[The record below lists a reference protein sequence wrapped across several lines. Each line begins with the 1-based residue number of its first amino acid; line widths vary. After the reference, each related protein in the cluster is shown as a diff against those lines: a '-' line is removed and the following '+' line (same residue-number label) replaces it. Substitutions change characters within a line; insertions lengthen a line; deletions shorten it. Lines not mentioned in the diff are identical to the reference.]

1 LESTERKL
9 AKLQNVQKLIFEYF
23 SNFQKDYD
31 ILKNEYDFMELKVEA
46 SNNKFANAALLLKDN
61 LDQLLYVEN
70 PDQEGVEAAK
80 RLALDLSE
88 M

>member
-1 LESTERKL
+1 
-9 AKLQNVQKLIFEYF
+9 
-23 SNFQKDYD
+23 
-31 ILKNEYDFMELKVEA
+31 MELKVEA

>member
-1 LESTERKL
+1 
-9 AKLQNVQKLIFEYF
+9 
-23 SNFQKDYD
+23 
-31 ILKNEYDFMELKVEA
+31 MELKVEA

-70 PDQEGVEAAK
+70 PDQEGVETAK

-88 M
+88 IKGKSVDELDTFQKQMLLNILLEQIKPYLNVRNEI